1 MIFFWISYRHYP
13 GLPDVS
19 ALRLVNG
26 TQEIFDYYKKQGFPG
41 WVVISEF
48 FDEEDKAVA
57 YAEDQHWDLIQT
69 TPFFDAYINA

>member
-1 MIFFWISYRHYP
+1 LIFFWISYRHYP

-26 TQEIFDYYKKQGFPG
+26 TKEIFDYYKKQGFPG

-57 YAEDQHWDLIQT
+57 YAEAQHWDLIQM